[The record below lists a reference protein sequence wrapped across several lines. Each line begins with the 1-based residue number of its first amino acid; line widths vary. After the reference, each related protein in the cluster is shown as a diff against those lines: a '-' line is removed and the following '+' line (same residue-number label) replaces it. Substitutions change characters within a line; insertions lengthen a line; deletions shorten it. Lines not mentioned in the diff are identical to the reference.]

1 MQIAIGMSK
10 KDDKTLLQKIPLKLK
25 ADILKSKMELTFK
38 FKFKSIIN
46 NYSSALL
53 KKKQTK
59 QGMVMLSK
67 ASSAR
72 DLLTSINCLVSN
84 QENNTHLYGYT
95 L

>member
-1 MQIAIGMSK
+1 MSK
-10 KDDKTLLQKIPLKLK
+10 KDDKTLLLKIPLKLK

-38 FKFKSIIN
+38 FKSILN

-84 QENNTHLYGYT
+84 QENNTHLYG
-95 L
+95 